1 MPISAFAFVRGGV
14 IVVHLV
20 YNYHYSC
27 QSPNNKK
34 PFRKVKAAFASEKS
48 ELKAVGI
55 VGVGTGLKTISFTIR
70 FPLEVPRKAIVF
82 QNMKEKKKK
91 RS

>member
-1 MPISAFAFVRGGV
+1 
-14 IVVHLV
+14 
-20 YNYHYSC
+20 
-27 QSPNNKK
+27 
-34 PFRKVKAAFASEKS
+34 
-48 ELKAVGI
+48 LKAVGI

-82 QNMKEKKKK
+82 QNIKEKKEKK